1 MSLKKW
7 VLCINNEGYPASLEL
22 RKVYAVL
29 DDEDGERMG
38 CIRVIDEEGE
48 DYLYPSN
55 MFVALEVSQPVEER
69 LLSLSSFS
77 ASSRPAHVS
86 ASL

>member
-1 MSLKKW
+1 MSMKKW
-7 VLCINNEGYPASLEL
+7 ALCVNNEGYPASLEL

-48 DYLYPSN
+48 DYLYPSS
-55 MFVALEVSQPVEER
+55 MFVALEVSEPVEKR
-69 LLSLSSFS
+69 LLTLSTFPTH
-77 ASSRPAHVS
+77 PAQAG